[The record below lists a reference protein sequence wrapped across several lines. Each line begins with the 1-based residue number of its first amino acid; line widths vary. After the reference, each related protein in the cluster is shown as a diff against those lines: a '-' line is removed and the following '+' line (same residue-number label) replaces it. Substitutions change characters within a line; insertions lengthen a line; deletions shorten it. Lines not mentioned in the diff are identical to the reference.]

1 MAYANETMQDMA
13 QMQPPI
19 ALGALDGRYRGAV
32 APLTNYFSEAGLNR
46 ARVYVEVEW
55 LIYLLDNNVLPGAPS
70 LTDPERDYLR
80 ALTRDF
86 NSSTIAE
93 LAKTEAVTRHD
104 VKAVEYYIKNRLEA
118 APAVL
123 GETSLPSL
131 HEVVHIFCTSEDIN
145 NLAYALVIQAGIQNV
160 WLPAARAL
168 KNDLLTRAR
177 ENADVPMLS
186 RTHGQPATPSTIGK
200 ELAVFAYRLGRQI
213 KRVENTE
220 YLGKINGATGTFG
233 AHIVAVPGANWFEIS
248 RGFVEHLGLTW
259 NPVTTQIESHDW
271 QGELYADIARYNR
284 IAHNFATDAW
294 TYISLD
300 YFHQNLA
307 AQGSTG
313 SSTMPHKV
321 NPIRFENAE
330 ANLEISSA
338 LLDTLGATLV
348 TSRMQRDLT
357 DSTTQRNI
365 GVAIGHSL
373 LALDNLQRGLAG
385 IDINAEK
392 MAADLDSNRE
402 VLGEAVQQAMRAT
415 SIAGASGMEDPYERL
430 KELTRGNR
438 VTGDQMREFIKGL
451 GMPSDVEERLLA
463 LTPAAY
469 VGLAA
474 DVINYVD

>member
-1 MAYANETMQDMA
+1 MVDMA
-13 QMQPPI
+13 QIEPLI
-19 ALGALDGRYRGAV
+19 ALGPLDGRYRAQA
-32 APLTNYFSEAGLNR
+32 APLINYFSEAGLNR
-46 ARVYVEVEW
+46 ARVFVEVEW
-55 LIYLLDNNVLPGAPS
+55 LIYLLDNRVLPGAPE
-70 LTDPERDYLR
+70 LNDAEREYLR
-80 ALTRDF
+80 DLTKNFDTD
-86 NSSTIAE
+86 TIAT

-104 VKAVEYYIKNRLEA
+104 VKAVEYYIKDRLDA

-123 GETSLPSL
+123 GETSLPEL

-145 NLAYALVIQAGIQNV
+145 NLSYALVIQAGIENV
-160 WLPAARAL
+160 WLPAARSFRA
-168 KNDLLTRAR
+168 DLLARAH

-213 KRVENTE
+213 KRIESTE
-220 YLGKINGATGTFG
+220 YLGKLNGATGTLG
-233 AHIVAVPGANWFEIS
+233 AHVTAVPEADWFAIS
-248 RGFVEHLGLTW
+248 KGFVEHLGLTW

-271 QGELYADIARYNR
+271 QAELYSDIARFNR

-330 ANLEISSA
+330 ANLEISCA
-338 LLDTLGATLV
+338 LLDTLGQTLV

-365 GVAIGHSL
+365 GNAVGHSL

-392 MAADLDSNRE
+392 MAADLDQNWE
-402 VLGEAVQQAMRAT
+402 VLGEAVQQAMRAA

-438 VTGDQMREFIKGL
+438 VTGEQMREFIKGL
-451 GMPSDVEERLLA
+451 GMPADVEERLLK
-463 LTPAAY
+463 LTPATY

-474 DVINYVD
+474 DVIKYVD